1 MSPASSQLPLVYEK
15 QEYVGVIT
23 LNRPAS
29 LNALTPEMVCRM
41 TDALLDA
48 QADEAVRVIV
58 FTGAGGKAFCAGGD
72 LGTMIPLLSG
82 ERPAQDEWDRRVLED
97 ADVMPVSSLCDAR
110 LRKPMIAAINGV
122 CVAAGAELLLGMDLR
137 VVSEDARF
145 AWPEVKRGLIPF
157 AGSLSRLPRQIP
169 YSQAMALLLT
179 GEPIGAAQALRMGL
193 VNEVV
198 PGDQVLARAMDLART
213 IAANAPL
220 AVAEIKQVAEASIGV
235 SVEQALNIEKA
246 AYHRIM
252 ATEDAREGPRAFM
265 EKRAPRYQGK

>member
-1 MSPASSQLPLVYEK
+1 MNPATNPLPLVYEK
-15 QEYVGVIT
+15 QEHIAVIT
-23 LNRPAS
+23 LNRPQA

-41 TDALLDA
+41 SDALLDA
-48 QADEAVRVIV
+48 QADAAVRAIV
-58 FTGAGGKAFCAGGD
+58 LTSAGGRAFCAGGD

-82 ERPAQDEWDRRVLED
+82 DRQAQDDWDKRVLED
-97 ADVMPVSSLCDAR
+97 ADVMPVSSLCDSR
-110 LRKPMIAAINGV
+110 LRKPIIAAVTGV
-122 CVAAGAELLLGMDLR
+122 CVAAGAELLLGTDLR

-169 YSQAMALLLT
+169 HSQAMALLLT
-179 GEPIGAAQALRMGL
+179 GDAIDAAQALRMGL

-198 PGDQVLARAMDLART
+198 QSGQVLPRAMELARV

-220 AVAEIKQVAEASIGV
+220 AVAEIKHAAEASVGV
-235 SVEQALNIEKA
+235 SFEQALRIEKDS
-246 AYHRIM
+246 YRRIM

-265 EKRAPRYQGK
+265 EKRAPRYQGR